1 MIKLTQSLDGVTI
14 KHSFKFS
21 LNEEA
26 KKAHDSKTMNATF
39 SFDGLLL
46 ADALDKAV
54 RQATI
59 DWVHANR
66 DDIASFTDD
75 QKLVIMVKGAGR
87 KQVDN
92 VAAAATEY
100 SGADAEAQLNI
111 LMKVTGA
118 TTVEELETLLKTGAA
133 VDVTDL

>member
-1 MIKLTQSLDGVTI
+1 MIKLTQSLDGVSI
-14 KHSFKFS
+14 NHSFTFS
-21 LNEEA
+21 LNAEA
-26 KKAHDSKTMNATF
+26 KQAKESKTINGTF
-39 SFDGLLL
+39 SFDGLTVQ
-46 ADALDKAV
+46 DGLDKAV
-54 RQATI
+54 RQAAI
-59 DWVHANR
+59 AWQHANR
-66 DDIASFTDD
+66 DDYKSFKDG
-75 QKLVIMVKGAGR
+75 QKLVIIVQAAGR

-118 TTVEELETLLKTGAA
+118 TTVEELETLLKTGVA